1 MLLIPVLF
9 YSCNSAPKKEKVST
23 VPKVV
28 SKVSTVPKVVSRDL
42 KGFTIVYYSNDSIK
56 QNFLYYKEQDA
67 IVTKN
72 QKAFQTE
79 LERRTNELQQY
90 IQRNSEKQMNGL
102 LSENEVAQIQQ
113 KAQQMEQSVM
123 QYQQV
128 EGAKI
133 EEETMKKLEEISK
146 KIEVLGKK
154 YCELH
159 KIDLMLIHGD
169 GGQLNYINPSMDVTK
184 EFIAFLNENQASIEK
199 DLKK

>member
-1 MLLIPVLF
+1 MKKISYLILLIPVLF
-9 YSCNSAPKKEKVST
+9 YSCNSAPEKK
-23 VPKVV
+23 
-28 SKVSTVPKVVSRDL
+28 KVSTVPKVVSRDL

-67 IVTKN
+67 IVTKK

-133 EEETMKKLEEISK
+133 EEETM
-146 KIEVLGKK
+146 
-154 YCELH
+154 
-159 KIDLMLIHGD
+159 
-169 GGQLNYINPSMDVTK
+169 N
-184 EFIAFLNENQASIEK
+184 
-199 DLKK
+199 

>member
-1 MLLIPVLF
+1 MKKISFLILLIPVLF

-23 VPKVV
+23 VPKVR
-28 SKVSTVPKVVSRDL
+28 SRDL

-67 IVTKN
+67 IVTIN
-72 QKAFQTE
+72 QKVFQTE
-79 LERRTNELQQY
+79 LERRTSELQQY

-169 GGQLNYINPSMDVTK
+169 GGQLNYVNPSMDVTK
-184 EFIAFLNENQASIEK
+184 EFIAFLNENQASIEN

>member
-1 MLLIPVLF
+1 MKKISFLILLIPVLF

-23 VPKVV
+23 VPKVA
-28 SKVSTVPKVVSRDL
+28 SRDL

-72 QKAFQTE
+72 QKAFQAE
-79 LERRTNELQQY
+79 LERRSGELQQY

-102 LSENEVAQIQQ
+102 LSENEAAQIQQ

-133 EEETMKKLEEISK
+133 EEQTMKKLEEISK

-159 KIDLMLIHGD
+159 KIDLMLIQGE
-169 GGQLNYINPSMDVTK
+169 GGQINYISSKMDVTK
-184 EFIAFLNENQASIEK
+184 EFIAFLNQNQASIEN

>member
-1 MLLIPVLF
+1 MKRIVF
-9 YSCNSAPKKEKVST
+9 FIFCSSFIISSCNNKKEKINT
-23 VPKVV
+23 VPKVE
-28 SKVSTVPKVVSRDL
+28 SRNLDGL
-42 KGFTIVYYSNDSIK
+42 KIVYYSNDSIK
-56 QNFLYYKEQDA
+56 LNFLYYKDQDA
-67 IVTKN
+67 IVTKK
-72 QKAFQTE
+72 QKAFQAE

-102 LSENEVAQIQQ
+102 LSENEVVQIQQ
-113 KAQQMEQSVM
+113 KAQQMEQSAM
-123 QYQQV
+123 EYQQV
-128 EGAKI
+128 QGAKL
-133 EEETMKKLEEISK
+133 EEETMVKLEEISK

-199 DLKK
+199 DLK

>member
-1 MLLIPVLF
+1 MKKISYLILLIPVLF
-9 YSCNSAPKKEKVST
+9 YSCNSAPKKE
-23 VPKVV
+23 
-28 SKVSTVPKVVSRDL
+28 KVSTVPKVVSRDL

-67 IVTKN
+67 IVTKK

-113 KAQQMEQSVM
+113 KVQQMEQSVM

-146 KIEVLGKK
+146 KIEVLGKR

-159 KIDLMLIHGD
+159 KIDLMLIQGD
-169 GGQLNYINPSMDVTK
+169 GGQLNYVNPSMDVTK
-184 EFIAFLNENQASIEK
+184 EFIAFLNENQASIEN
-199 DLKK
+199 DIKK

>member
-1 MLLIPVLF
+1 MKKISFLLILIPVLF
-9 YSCNSAPKKEKVST
+9 YSCNSAPEKKKVST
-23 VPKVV
+23 VPKVA
-28 SKVSTVPKVVSRDL
+28 SRDL

-67 IVTKN
+67 IVTRN

-79 LERRTNELQQY
+79 LERRTSELQQY

-128 EGAKI
+128 E
-133 EEETMKKLEEISK
+133 
-146 KIEVLGKK
+146 VLGKK

-169 GGQLNYINPSMDVTK
+169 GGQLNYVNPSMDVTK
-184 EFIAFLNENQASIEK
+184 EFIAFLNENQASIEN

>member
-1 MLLIPVLF
+1 MKKISFLILLIPVLF
-9 YSCNSAPKKEKVST
+9 YSCNSAPEKKKVST
-23 VPKVV
+23 VPKVA
-28 SKVSTVPKVVSRDL
+28 SRDL
-42 KGFTIVYYSNDSIK
+42 KGFTIVYYSNDSIN
-56 QNFLYYKEQDA
+56 QNFLYCKEQIA
-67 IVTKN
+67 IVTQK

-102 LSENEVAQIQQ
+102 LSDNEVAQIQQ
-113 KAQQMEQSVM
+113 KVQQMEQSVM

-146 KIEVLGKK
+146 KIEVLGKR

-159 KIDLMLIHGD
+159 KIDLMLIQGD
-169 GGQLNYINPSMDVTK
+169 GGQLNYVNPSMDVTK
-184 EFIAFLNENQASIEK
+184 EFIAFLNENQASIEN
-199 DLKK
+199 DIKK

>member
-1 MLLIPVLF
+1 MKRIVFFIFCSAFLIS
-9 YSCNSAPKKEKVST
+9 SCNNKKEKINT
-23 VPKVV
+23 VPKVE
-28 SKVSTVPKVVSRDL
+28 SRNLDGI
-42 KGFTIVYYSNDSIK
+42 KIVYYSNDSIK
-56 QNFLYYKEQDA
+56 LNFLYYKEQDA
-67 IVTKN
+67 IVTKK
-72 QKAFQTE
+72 QKAFQAE

-102 LSENEVAQIQQ
+102 LSENEVVQIQQ
-113 KAQQMEQSVM
+113 KAQQMEQSAM
-123 QYQQV
+123 EYQQV
-128 EGAKI
+128 QGAKL
-133 EEETMKKLEEISK
+133 EEETMVKLEEISR

-199 DLKK
+199 DIKK